1 MKILLVAIAFLFFG
15 MAIGFRE
22 QKLEHMGKSI
32 EQKVGY
38 VKHSNP
44 INRKALDS
52 LLNKPGVKA
61 CLMEDTLYS
70 DASQEIRILI
80 SVPKEINK

>member
-1 MKILLVAIAFLFFG
+1 
-15 MAIGFRE
+15 
-22 QKLEHMGKSI
+22 MGKSI

-44 INRKALDS
+44 VNRKALEQ
-52 LLNKPGVKA
+52 LLAKPGEKI
-61 CLMEDTLYS
+61 CLMEGTIYS

-80 SVPKEINK
+80 SVPKEVNQ